1 MYRINKAD
9 NRIQRLEARKFS
21 DLGFRERDHLQEWL
35 ANYPEALEEAGL
47 LIIQKEFDGFDDT
60 RERLDLLAL
69 DRSGNLVVIENK
81 LDDSGKD
88 VTWQAL
94 KYASYCSTLTKSKI
108 VGIYQDYLD
117 KFQVDGDAKTNIV
130 EFLNEED
137 FDLLVLNKDHHQRI
151 MFVANHFRKE
161 VTSTV
166 LWLLKQQIQIQCFK
180 ATPYA
185 MGDELF
191 LQIDQIIPTPEAR
204 EYMIGIS
211 EKELESK
218 STESELQNR
227 HHLRLDF
234 WKLLLERCRASNM
247 DLFSNISPGKNHW
260 LSAGSGVSGVPYTFL
275 FMKKYARVELM
286 IRRADEDENT
296 FIFED
301 LFSQRSTIEATFG
314 GVLTWERLEDKK
326 ACRIKFENEFDGY
339 NKESWDEMTRFL
351 IDVMSRFERT
361 FKAPLQ
367 KINQKLKESVE
378 PKKKTLTLDMTEVI
392 LQGYQDDSE
401 WAEKYRGAQV
411 LTKSND

>member
-94 KYASYCSTLTKSKI
+94 KYASYCSTLTKFKI

-117 KFQVDGDAKTNIV
+117 KYQDGGDAKTNIV

-180 ATPYA
+180 ATPYS

-191 LQIDQIIPTPEAR
+191 LQVDQIIPTPEAR

-234 WKLLLERCRASNM
+234 WKLLLERCRTSNM
-247 DLFSNISPGKNHW
+247 DLFSNISPFFPTSHGI
-260 LSAGSGVSGVPYTFL
+260 LL
-275 FMKKYARVELM
+275 
-286 IRRADEDENT
+286 
-296 FIFED
+296 
-301 LFSQRSTIEATFG
+301 
-314 GVLTWERLEDKK
+314 
-326 ACRIKFENEFDGY
+326 
-339 NKESWDEMTRFL
+339 
-351 IDVMSRFERT
+351 
-361 FKAPLQ
+361 APLLSRTHQ
-367 KINQKLKESVE
+367 AIA
-378 PKKKTLTLDMTEVI
+378 P
-392 LQGYQDDSE
+392 G
-401 WAEKYRGAQV
+401 RGHG
-411 LTKSND
+411 

>member
-1 MYRINKAD
+1 VYRINKED
-9 NRIQRLEARKFS
+9 NRIQRLESRLFS
-21 DLGFRERDHLQEWL
+21 DLGFREREHLQEWL
-35 ANYPEALEEAGL
+35 ANYPEALEAAGL

-69 DRSGNLVVIENK
+69 DRTGNLVVIENK
-81 LDDSGKD
+81 LDDSGRD

-108 VGIYQDYLD
+108 VKIYQQYLD
-117 KFQVDGDAKTNIV
+117 KYQSGGDARANIV

-137 FDLLVLNKDHHQRI
+137 FDLIVLNKDHHQRI

-180 ATPYA
+180 ATPYS

-191 LQIDQIIPTPEAR
+191 LQVDQIIPTPEAK

-211 EKELESK
+211 EKEQESK

-234 WKLLLERCRASNM
+234 WKLFLDRCKETNLN
-247 DLFSNISPGKNHW
+247 LFSNINPGKNHW
-260 LSAGSGVSGVPYTFL
+260 LSAGSGISGVPFTVL

-296 FIFED
+296 SVFD
-301 LFSQRSTIEATFG
+301 ALLSQRSIIEENFG
-314 GVLTWERLEDKK
+314 APLVWERLEDKK
-326 ACRIKFENEFDGY
+326 ACRIKFEKDFDGY
-339 NKESWDEMTRFL
+339 NRDNWNDIVSFL
-351 IDVMSRFERT
+351 IVTMTTFETSFKEPLMNVNSALKSR
-361 FKAPLQ
+361 
-367 KINQKLKESVE
+367 
-378 PKKKTLTLDMTEVI
+378 
-392 LQGYQDDSE
+392 
-401 WAEKYRGAQV
+401 
-411 LTKSND
+411 

>member
-1 MYRINKAD
+1 MYRISKVD
-9 NRIQRLEARKFS
+9 NRIQKLEARKFS

-35 ANYPEALEEAGL
+35 ANYPEALEAAGL

-81 LDDSGKD
+81 LDDSGRD

-108 VGIYQDYLD
+108 VKIYQQYLD
-117 KFQVDGDAKTNIV
+117 KYESGGDARANIV
-130 EFLNEED
+130 EFLDEED
-137 FDLLVLNKDHHQRI
+137 FDLIVLNKDHHQRI

-180 ATPYA
+180 ATPYS

-191 LQIDQIIPTPEAR
+191 LQVDQIIPTPEAR
-204 EYMIGIS
+204 EYMIGIN
-211 EKELESK
+211 EKEQESK

-234 WKLLLERCRASNM
+234 WRLFLDRCKESQLHLYA
-247 DLFSNISPGKNHW
+247 NINPGKNHW
-260 LSAGSGVSGVPYTFL
+260 LSAGSGISGVPFTVL

-286 IRRADEDENT
+286 IRRADELENT
-296 FIFED
+296 AIFDE
-301 LFSQRSTIEATFG
+301 LLSQRSEIEETFG
-314 GVLTWERLEDKK
+314 GTLEWERLEAKK
-326 ACRIKFENEFDGY
+326 ACRIKFEKEFDGY
-339 NKESWDEMTRFL
+339 NRESWNSMVTFL
-351 IDVMSRFERT
+351 IETMTNLEAA
-361 FKAPLQ
+361 FKAPLVDV
-367 KINQKLKESVE
+367 NRKLK
-378 PKKKTLTLDMTEVI
+378 
-392 LQGYQDDSE
+392 
-401 WAEKYRGAQV
+401 AR
-411 LTKSND
+411 

>member
-1 MYRINKAD
+1 VYRINKED
-9 NRIQRLEARKFS
+9 NRIQRLESRLFS
-21 DLGFRERDHLQEWL
+21 DLGFREREHLQEWL
-35 ANYPEALEEAGL
+35 ANYPEALEAAGL

-69 DRSGNLVVIENK
+69 DRTGNLVVIENK
-81 LDDSGKD
+81 LDDSGRD

-108 VGIYQDYLD
+108 VKIYQQYLD
-117 KFQVDGDAKTNIV
+117 KYQSGGDARANIV

-137 FDLLVLNKDHHQRI
+137 FDLIVLNKDHHQRI

-180 ATPYA
+180 ATPYS

-191 LQIDQIIPTPEAR
+191 LQVDQIIPTPEAK

-211 EKELESK
+211 EKEQESK

-234 WKLLLERCRASNM
+234 WKLFLDRCKETNLN
-247 DLFSNISPGKNHW
+247 LFSNINPGKNHW
-260 LSAGSGVSGVPYTFL
+260 LSAGSGISGVPFTVL

-296 FIFED
+296 SVFD
-301 LFSQRSTIEATFG
+301 ALLSQRSIIEENFG
-314 GVLTWERLEDKK
+314 APLVWERLEDKK
-326 ACRIKFENEFDGY
+326 ACRIKFEKDFDGY
-339 NKESWDEMTRFL
+339 NRDNWNDIVSFL
-351 IDVMSRFERT
+351 IVTMTTFETAFKEPLMNVNSALKSR
-361 FKAPLQ
+361 
-367 KINQKLKESVE
+367 
-378 PKKKTLTLDMTEVI
+378 
-392 LQGYQDDSE
+392 
-401 WAEKYRGAQV
+401 
-411 LTKSND
+411 

>member
-1 MYRINKAD
+1 MYRISKAD
-9 NRIQRLEARKFS
+9 NRIQKLEARKFS

-35 ANYPEALEEAGL
+35 ANYPEALEAAGL

-81 LDDSGKD
+81 LDDSGRD

-108 VGIYQDYLD
+108 VKIYQQYLD
-117 KFQVDGDAKTNIV
+117 KYESGGDARANIV
-130 EFLNEED
+130 EFLDEED
-137 FDLLVLNKDHHQRI
+137 FDLIVLNKDHHQRI

-180 ATPYA
+180 ATPYS

-191 LQIDQIIPTPEAR
+191 LQVDQIIPTPEAR
-204 EYMIGIS
+204 EYMIGIN
-211 EKELESK
+211 EKEQESK

-234 WKLLLERCRASNM
+234 WRLFLDSCKESKLHLYT
-247 DLFSNISPGKNHW
+247 NINPGKNHW
-260 LSAGSGVSGVPYTFL
+260 LSAGSGISGVPFTVL

-286 IRRADEDENT
+286 IRRADELENT
-296 FIFED
+296 AIFDE
-301 LFSQRSTIEATFG
+301 LLSQRSEIEETFG
-314 GVLTWERLEDKK
+314 GTLEWERLEAKK
-326 ACRIKFENEFDGY
+326 ACRIKFEKEFDGY
-339 NKESWDEMTRFL
+339 NRESWSSMVTFL
-351 IDVMSRFERT
+351 IETMTNLEIA
-361 FKAPLQ
+361 FKAPLVDV
-367 KINQKLKESVE
+367 NRKLK
-378 PKKKTLTLDMTEVI
+378 
-392 LQGYQDDSE
+392 
-401 WAEKYRGAQV
+401 AR
-411 LTKSND
+411 

>member
-1 MYRINKAD
+1 MYRINKED
-9 NRIQRLEARKFS
+9 NRIQRLESRLFS
-21 DLGFRERDHLQEWL
+21 DLGFREREHLQEWL
-35 ANYPEALEEAGL
+35 ANYPEALEAAGL

-69 DRSGNLVVIENK
+69 DRTGNLVVIENK
-81 LDDSGKD
+81 LDDSGRD

-108 VGIYQDYLD
+108 VKIYQQYLD
-117 KFQVDGDAKTNIV
+117 KYQSGGDARANIV

-137 FDLLVLNKDHHQRI
+137 FDLIVLNKDHHQRI

-180 ATPYA
+180 ATPYS

-191 LQIDQIIPTPEAR
+191 LQVDQIIPTPEAK

-211 EKELESK
+211 EKEQESK

-234 WKLLLERCRASNM
+234 WKLFLDRCKETNLN
-247 DLFSNISPGKNHW
+247 LFSNINPGKNHW
-260 LSAGSGVSGVPYTFL
+260 LSAGSGISGVPFTVL

-296 FIFED
+296 SVFD
-301 LFSQRSTIEATFG
+301 ALLSQRSIIEENFG
-314 GVLTWERLEDKK
+314 APLVWERLEDKK
-326 ACRIKFENEFDGY
+326 ACRIKFEKDFDGY
-339 NKESWDEMTRFL
+339 NRDNWNDIVSFL
-351 IDVMSRFERT
+351 IVTMTTFETSFKEPLMNVNSALKSR
-361 FKAPLQ
+361 
-367 KINQKLKESVE
+367 
-378 PKKKTLTLDMTEVI
+378 
-392 LQGYQDDSE
+392 
-401 WAEKYRGAQV
+401 
-411 LTKSND
+411 